1 VLTLQLIAA
10 GLLLLGSGLV
20 IRTLIALDTPVF
32 RPAAAPRQLALPLK
46 AVPRRRRTA
55 MPERRAA

>member
-20 IRTLIALDTPVF
+20 IRTVIALDAP
-32 RPAAAPRQLALPLK
+32 RPAPAHPTSLPLAAAPQ
-46 AVPRRRRTA
+46 RRTA
-55 MPERRAA
+55 LPERRAA